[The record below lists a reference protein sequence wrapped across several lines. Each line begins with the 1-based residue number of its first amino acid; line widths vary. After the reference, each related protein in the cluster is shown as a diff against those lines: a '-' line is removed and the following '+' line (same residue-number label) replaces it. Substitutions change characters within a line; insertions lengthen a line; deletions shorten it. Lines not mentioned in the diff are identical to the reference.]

1 MSDQV
6 NPVGGDT
13 KTGEDARRYQC
24 AVDALNRGQ
33 WREAQRVSMSM
44 LHEYP
49 SHAGVS
55 FVAGVAA
62 LQMEQVPLALELLKR
77 AVALNPHRP
86 DYLTQY
92 ARALAAGRFSR
103 EAEEIADRAFALQTQ
118 DALTLD
124 TLGVV
129 YSQSNS
135 YTKAARAFSR
145 AAELQPER
153 AGYRFNLATSLT
165 FAGSL
170 DEAEREYEA
179 CLRLDPRYWKA
190 WLALS
195 QLRKQTATDNHIER
209 LRVALGEAETDLNG
223 QMYLNL
229 ALSKELEDLDD
240 YPLSFEHLVIGKRAG
255 RHGRAYSTERDRRIF
270 EALMASSET
279 VSSGRDG
286 HANSEPIFVV
296 GMPRSGT
303 TLVERILSSHSAV
316 SSAGELQNFGVAL
329 KRASGSRTQHMLDVE
344 TITAANELD
353 WARLGATYV
362 ASTRPGTGHK
372 RHFVDKLPHNFL
384 YAGFIARA
392 LPDAKIIC
400 LRRDPMDVC
409 LSNFRQLFALTSPYY
424 DYSFDLMDTGHYFLM
439 FDRLMA
445 HWHASMPGRILE
457 VRYEELV
464 DNQETVTRELLAWCG
479 LGWEDACL
487 RFQDND
493 APVATASAVQVRSP
507 MFRTSLQR
515 WKRYGSRMDELYLF
529 LKSAGVLAGPR

>member
-1 MSDQV
+1 MNDDI
-6 NPVGGDT
+6 NPAGGDAHAE
-13 KTGEDARRYQC
+13 EDARHYRH

-33 WREAQRVSMSM
+33 WREAQRASME
-44 LHEYP
+44 LLRKHP

-77 AVALNPHRP
+77 AMALNPSRP
-86 DYLTQY
+86 DYLAQC
-92 ARALAAGRFSR
+92 ARALAMGRFGR
-103 EAEEIADRAFALQTQ
+103 EAEETADRAFALQPQ

-129 YSQSNS
+129 YSQSNAHA
-135 YTKAARAFSR
+135 KAARAFGR
-145 AAELQPER
+145 AVELEPAR

-165 FAGSL
+165 FAGRL

-179 CLRLDPRYWKA
+179 CLQVAPRYWKA

-195 QLRKQTATDNHIER
+195 QLRKQTATDNHVER
-209 LRVALGEAETDLNG
+209 LRAALGGAGSDALG
-223 QMYLNL
+223 QLYVNL
-229 ALSKELEDLDD
+229 ALSKELEDIGD
-240 YPLSFEHLVIGKRAG
+240 YPRSFDHLVAGKHAHRRG
-255 RHGRAYSTERDRRIF
+255 RSYSSERDGRIF
-270 EALMASSET
+270 DALMAS
-279 VSSGRDG
+279 RDAVAGGGEG
-286 HANSEPIFVV
+286 HASSEPIFVV

-303 TLVERILSSHSAV
+303 TLVDRILSSHSAV
-316 SSAGELQNFGVAL
+316 SSAGELQNFGVVL
-329 KRASGSRTQHMLDVE
+329 KRASRSQTPHMLDAE
-344 TITAANELD
+344 TIAAATGLD
-353 WARLGATYV
+353 WARVGAAYV
-362 ASTRPGTGHK
+362 ESTRPGTGHR

-392 LPDAKIIC
+392 LPNAKIVC

-424 DYSFDLMDTGHYFLM
+424 DYSFDLMDTGRYYVM
-439 FDRLMA
+439 FERLMA
-445 HWHASMPGRILE
+445 HWHTAMPGRILE

-464 DNQETVTRELLAWCG
+464 DNQEAVTRELVAWCG
-479 LGWEDACL
+479 LDWEQACL
-487 RFQDND
+487 RFEDNQ

-515 WKRYGSRMDELYLF
+515 WKRYGDRMDELSRF
-529 LKSAGVLAGPR
+529 LESARVVAGPR